1 MRFLY
6 QIQLSDLTLQK
17 YKYYFIRPNKHSAYK
32 RYSNN
37 KTQYKKN
44 KASQIFE
51 TPYGISHFC
60 G

>member
-37 KTQYKKN
+37 KTQYKKIRRL
-44 KASQIFE
+44 KDLRRLMV
-51 TPYGISHFC
+51 
-60 G
+60 